1 MSEIT
6 IDGIALHW
14 EQRGEG
20 PALLCVH
27 GFAQSSYVWRYLVRG
42 LEGYRVI
49 TVDLKGFGAS
59 DKPCDGKYGPLDQAE
74 LLARFIHELELRDFV
89 LIGHSFGGA
98 VCLQVATRPEVL
110 LRGLVLMDSAALPQ
124 PLPYFMRLLCPRLL
138 GEAVVGLSPLGP
150 SARLGMLLAYW
161 NRGAATRDAAREY
174 ANATARPGGR
184 RAMLATARQM
194 LPSDWDAFTAGYP
207 QISVPTLI
215 VWGRNDPIVPVG
227 VGERLAQIIPGARLA
242 VIDRCGHCPQEERP
256 EQTLELLRPFLD
268 SLFFARA
275 PHAPSPS
282 SEVSE

>member
-6 IDGIALHW
+6 IDGVALHW

-27 GFAQSSYVWRYLVRG
+27 GFCQSSYVWRHLPRG

-59 DKPCDGKYGPLDQAE
+59 AKPCDGRYGPLDQAE
-74 LLARFIHELELRDFV
+74 LLARFIHELKLRDLV

-98 VCLQVATRPEVL
+98 VCLHVATRPEL
-110 LRGLVLMDSAALPQ
+110 DLRGLVLMDSAALPQ
-124 PLPYFMRLLCPRLL
+124 PLPYFMGLLCPRLL
-138 GEAVVGLSPLGP
+138 GEAIVGLSPLGLC
-150 SARLGMLLAYW
+150 ARLGMLLAYR
-161 NRGAATRDAAREY
+161 NRGAATPDAAREY
-174 ANATARPGGR
+174 ASAAARPGGR

-194 LPSDWDAFTAGYP
+194 LPGDWNAFTAGYP
-207 QISVPTLI
+207 HIGVPTLI
-215 VWGRNDPIVPVG
+215 VWGRNDPIVPLEVG
-227 VGERLAQIIPGARLA
+227 KRLAKIIPGARLA
-242 VIDRCGHCPQEERP
+242 TIDRCGHCPQEERP
-256 EQTLELLRPFLD
+256 EQTIELIRPFLD
-268 SLFFARA
+268 SLLLAPA

>member
-1 MSEIT
+1 
-6 IDGIALHW
+6 
-14 EQRGEG
+14 
-20 PALLCVH
+20 
-27 GFAQSSYVWRYLVRG
+27 
-42 LEGYRVI
+42 
-49 TVDLKGFGAS
+49 
-59 DKPCDGKYGPLDQAE
+59 
-74 LLARFIHELELRDFV
+74 
-89 LIGHSFGGA
+89 
-98 VCLQVATRPEVL
+98 
-110 LRGLVLMDSAALPQ
+110 
-124 PLPYFMRLLCPRLL
+124 
-138 GEAVVGLSPLGP
+138 
-150 SARLGMLLAYW
+150 
-161 NRGAATRDAAREY
+161 
-174 ANATARPGGR
+174 
-184 RAMLATARQM
+184 MLATARQM